1 MKFPNKSIFFTLV
14 ILLFQIA
21 AFAQTSGE
29 LTVSVSTS
37 KAGGNYAP
45 RNIVSIWIEDASG
58 KFVKTLLAYAD
69 KRKTHLNNWQAST
82 NAAGSEYNKVDA
94 ITGATKS
101 SHGTRNCSWDGI
113 DYLGSNAEDGEYFV
127 KMELTDKN
135 STGNYSSFSFTKG
148 LEFESQNPAD
158 KPSFSSVSIIWT
170 PSTSSL
176 LNAGNS
182 NEDFYIFPN
191 PGHGNFKIVGNE
203 IKDIEV
209 RDITGQ
215 LLHKTK
221 SKNIDICDFENGMY
235 LVSITNNN
243 GEKFIRKFVKH

>member
-1 MKFPNKSIFFTLV
+1 MKFYTKSIFYIL
-14 ILLFQIA
+14 ILLLFQVTA
-21 AFAQTSGE
+21 YAQTSGE
-29 LTVSVSTS
+29 LAVSVSTS
-37 KAGGNYAP
+37 KAGGNYSP
-45 RNIVSIWIEDASG
+45 RNIVSIWIEDTSG
-58 KFVKTLLAYAD
+58 NFVKTLLTYAE

-82 NAAGSEYNKVDA
+82 NAVGSEYNTVDA

-101 SHGTRNCSWDGI
+101 SHGTRNCSWDGT

-148 LEFESQNPAD
+148 SEFDSQNPAD

-170 PSTSSL
+170 PSTSSS
-176 LNAGNS
+176 LNISNS
-182 NEDFYIFPN
+182 NGDFYIFPN
-191 PGHGNFKIVGNE
+191 PVNDNFEIIGNE

-221 SKNIDICDFENGMY
+221 SKNINICDLKNGIY
-235 LVSITNNN
+235 LVAITNNK
-243 GEKFIRKFVKH
+243 GEKFIRKVAKH